1 MDTEGPGTR
10 SSPTLF
16 VNGVTGAQPH
26 SFFYILSALL
36 SHYSESQ
43 VIKRQS
49 LNPKALKSYHLTLYR
64 THLLTLGMEGIA
76 L

>member
-43 VIKRQS
+43 VIERQS
-49 LNPKALKSYHLTLYR
+49 V
-64 THLLTLGMEGIA
+64 
-76 L
+76 